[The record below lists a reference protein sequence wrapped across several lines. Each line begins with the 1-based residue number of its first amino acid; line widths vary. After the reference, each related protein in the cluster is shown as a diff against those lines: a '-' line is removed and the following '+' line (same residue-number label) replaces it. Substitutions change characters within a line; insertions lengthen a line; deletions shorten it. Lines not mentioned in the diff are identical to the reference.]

1 MIDLFDRPD
10 WQAAAACRGTDPDLF
25 FTERGEKTS
34 DAKAVCGGCP
44 VREECLDYALDN
56 VEKFGVWGGLSERER
71 RRVRRDRGRRA
82 S

>member
-10 WQAAAACRGTDPDLF
+10 WQIAAACRGVDPDLF

-34 DAKAVCGGCP
+34 DAKAVCRGCP
-44 VREECLDYALDN
+44 VREDCLEYAMAN

-71 RRVRRDRGRRA
+71 RRLRRA
-82 S
+82 GRLAS